1 MSATNH
7 TTNYSLPQFIATDVP
22 TWLVDVNGAFSDI
35 DTAIHNAADAAGAA
49 STLATT
55 AKNKADAV
63 EGALSTTNGNVTT
76 LQTAVG
82 AQQNAIAANTTKIG
96 SAQLATVAQNLSGA
110 VNELVQRI
118 PSVTSACDLLGWF
131 TDPAGQRTLNHAITD
146 YRYVLLV
153 GFASGVIYEMET
165 IPVEILTTDED
176 LAGYTFCLDTHIG
189 NTERRCD
196 IRFDSTTVATSFNR
210 SGLNIA
216 IYGVR

>member
-35 DTAIHNAADAAGAA
+35 DTAIHNAAEAAGAA

-63 EGALSTTNGNVTT
+63 ESALGTTNSNVTT
-76 LQTAVG
+76 LQG
-82 AQQNAIAANTTKIG
+82 NYEAQQTAIAANTSKIG
-96 SAQLATVAQNLSGA
+96 SAPLETTAQNLSGA
-110 VNELVQRI
+110 VNELVARI
-118 PSVTSACDLLGWF
+118 PSVTAACDLLGWF

-153 GFASGVIYEMET
+153 GFASGVIYDMET
-165 IPVEILTTDED
+165 IPVEIITTDAE
-176 LAGYTFCLDTHIG
+176 LASYTFCVDTHIG
-189 NTERRCD
+189 SQERRCD

-210 SGLNIA
+210 SGLNLA
-216 IYGVR
+216 VYGVR